1 MVLFIILISFWIYK
15 INSLINDTTET
26 KITTEYIRIPMSTP
40 PDIYYISD
48 YNSMKGLELEHIN
61 SLQKILEW
69 QLWYNLQVKSNY
81 YQYSSN

>member
-1 MVLFIILISFWIYK
+1 
-15 INSLINDTTET
+15 
-26 KITTEYIRIPMSTP
+26 MSTP

-81 YQYSSN
+81 YQYSSNEIYNFYSNKQLE